1 MEGQASPW
9 HAPPADYK
17 LLQVVREGWTERQH
31 RDINNGR
38 TGTSSEHKINRG
50 GSLPGKTCANM
61 TLRHSAHNNMLAG
74 SAYLEHQDQVLEML
88 LKFPRFG
95 THVMT
100 RHELLYPCGSYRH
113 VHVHIYLLF
122 RLLSCWQTLAHRVF
136 SNLSCDWSCKA
147 SSGVLIWLMS
157 TPAEFTLPSTA
168 SWRGISS
175 VKSCAH
181 NTDTVDYY
189 WFIIYWFQVKIIDR
203 DPGGI
208 LRFPTVSLTL
218 FNNKRSN
225 LPLIYRLYLCSY
237 IFSKRKSSVCVFYP
251 EVLSVCS
258 WVTLGQ
264 FQSPLSIVQPLLK
277 LLLIRNKLLPL
288 GVTILPTPWHAH
300 RKMFIYNCAQCLK
313 YACKHTHIIP
323 RVHIKHT
330 QRQAFVQKRTHVQ
343 DSQYTGNHPYFSLSW

>member
-1 MEGQASPW
+1 
-9 HAPPADYK
+9 
-17 LLQVVREGWTERQH
+17 
-31 RDINNGR
+31 
-38 TGTSSEHKINRG
+38 
-50 GSLPGKTCANM
+50 M
-61 TLRHSAHNNMLAG
+61 TLRQSAHNNMLAG
-74 SAYLEHQDQVLEML
+74 SAYLEHQHQVLEML

-175 VKSCAH
+175 VKSC
-181 NTDTVDYY
+181 DTVDYY

-237 IFSKRKSSVCVFYP
+237 IFSKRKGCVCVFYP

-264 FQSPLSIVQPLLK
+264 FQSPLSIIQPLLK

>member
-1 MEGQASPW
+1 
-9 HAPPADYK
+9 
-17 LLQVVREGWTERQH
+17 
-31 RDINNGR
+31 
-38 TGTSSEHKINRG
+38 
-50 GSLPGKTCANM
+50 M

-88 LKFPRFG
+88 LKFPRCG
-95 THVMT
+95 TRVMT

-225 LPLIYRLYLCSY
+225 LPLIYRLYLC
-237 IFSKRKSSVCVFYP
+237 RKVV
-251 EVLSVCS
+251 
-258 WVTLGQ
+258 
-264 FQSPLSIVQPLLK
+264 
-277 LLLIRNKLLPL
+277 
-288 GVTILPTPWHAH
+288 
-300 RKMFIYNCAQCLK
+300 
-313 YACKHTHIIP
+313 YACFTLRCCLCAP
-323 RVHIKHT
+323 
-330 QRQAFVQKRTHVQ
+330 
-343 DSQYTGNHPYFSLSW
+343 GSLSASFKVPSASFSHSSSSFWSETNFCHLELQSCQRLDTHTEKCLFITVHNVWNMHVSTHT